1 MRQTFEVFEIRE
13 GGLKRVTLV
22 TCESEE
28 TARELAKK
36 MLGGEWFGVREHS
49 TLGMLSRTQ

>member
-1 MRQTFEVFEIRE
+1 MRKTFEVFEIRE
-13 GGLKRVTLV
+13 GSVKRVTLV

-36 MLGGEWFGVREHS
+36 MIGGEWFGVRELE
-49 TLGMLSRTQ
+49 TLGMFTRTQ